1 MALSSK
7 GIDRHCARQNARR
20 VILPLNTEKRQPV
33 RCFVVDDHPLFVSVL
48 TDVLKIDQGFHLVGV
63 AHTGQEM
70 LRQLRGNHVDLVVLD
85 LQLPDI
91 SGIELIGVIRAERLA
106 DRIVICSGLTADEC
120 IEVAFALGVDA
131 YVQKT
136 TSIDELLDTLRATV
150 EGRVPMSAH
159 VARVLRDMIR
169 YRRAHGGLKVRDYLV
184 LIGLAEGKC
193 PKVLAGELGLST
205 SAIYKITYRLADRF
219 GLKNQ
224 VEVLGL
230 ASRLG
235 LFSYRNRTGNLAAQ
249 VGLTVTPAAPDAHG
263 LREVELP
270 SRLPPLQS

>member
-1 MALSSK
+1 M
-7 GIDRHCARQNARR
+7 
-20 VILPLNTEKRQPV
+20 NTETQKPV
-33 RCFVVDDHPLFVSVL
+33 RCFVVDDHPLFASVL

-70 LRQLRGNHVDLVVLD
+70 LQQLRGNHVDLVVLD

-106 DRIVICSGLTADEC
+106 NRIVICSGLTADEC

-136 TSIDELLDTLRATV
+136 ASIEELLDTLRATA
-150 EGRVPMSAH
+150 EGRAPMSEH
-159 VARVLRDMIR
+159 VLRVLRDMIR
-169 YRRAHGGLKVRDYLV
+169 YQRSHASLKVRDYIV
-184 LIGLAEGKC
+184 LIGLAEGKS
-193 PKVLAGELGLST
+193 PKVLAEELGLSA

-224 VEVLGL
+224 AEMHGL
-230 ASRLG
+230 VSRLG
-235 LFSYRNRTGNLAAQ
+235 LFAYHNRTGDFAAQ
-249 VGLTVTPAAPDAHG
+249 VGLTVTPAATNY
-263 LREVELP
+263 LELP
-270 SRLPPLQS
+270 SRIPPLHR